1 MTQTLTTKREHVIK
15 ESLQRCRR
23 DKIYFADKILGI
35 NLAGKQADA
44 VNLGG
49 RVSAKV
55 AGRRFGKS
63 LTTLI
68 DMLHECATKK
78 QQRWYVTAPSID
90 QAKIYFSEIEQL
102 LGNPKLPFSLLV
114 PEKKFK
120 LSPFPEVELINGSK
134 IMARSTARD
143 GIYLRGKGADGVVI
157 TEAAFVKDRVY
168 TDVIR
173 AMVLDR
179 KGRIRAETTPNGS
192 QGYVYQLYKQGLSDA
207 SDYYRSFHATAY
219 DNARLDKNE
228 IEQIRKEI
236 PELAF
241 RVEYLAEFVDDDA
254 VVFPWSVLQE
264 IFDDY
269 LPKAAPETGRRYTIG
284 VDLAKY
290 QDYTVIT
297 VLDVTQPPFRLAEWH
312 RYRGKLYGDIVAQVN
327 RLQEKYRAT
336 VYLDATGLGD
346 PVAEQVKNCYSFVFT
361 QRSREELISN
371 LIVQTEQ
378 KRLILP
384 AGNTAL
390 RDELRFFQRVRH
402 GTNVRPEAPQGGY
415 DDCVMSLALA
425 CWPMRKPRV
434 TGPPKDGGGIT
445 LQRDSYWR
453 Q

>member
-1 MTQTLTTKREHVIK
+1 MTMPALTPERERIIK
-15 ESLQRCRR
+15 ESLKRCRN

-35 NLAGKQADA
+35 NLTGKQADA

-78 QQRWYVTAPSID
+78 QQRWFVTAPSID
-90 QAKIYFSEIEQL
+90 QAKIYFGEIEQL

-120 LSPFPEVELINGSK
+120 MSPFPEVELINGSK

-143 GIYLRGKGADGVVI
+143 GIYLRGKGADGIVI

-179 KGRIRAETTPNGS
+179 KGKIRAESTPNGS
-192 QGYVYQLYKQGLSDA
+192 QGYIYQLFKQGQNDA
-207 SDYYRSFHATAY
+207 DGYYRSFHATAY
-219 DNARLDKNE
+219 DNIRLDKNE

-241 RVEYLAEFVDDDA
+241 RVEYLAEFVDDDT
-254 VVFPWSVLQE
+254 VVFPWVVLQE

-269 LPKAAPETGRRYTIG
+269 VPKAAPEAGHSYTIG

-297 VLDVTQPPFRLAEWH
+297 VLDVTQPPFQLAEWH
-312 RYRGKLYGDIVAQVN
+312 RYRGRLYGDIVAQVN
-327 RLQEKYRAT
+327 GLQEKYRAT
-336 VYLDATGLGD
+336 VYLDATGVGD
-346 PVAEQVKNCYSFVFT
+346 PVAEQVKNCHSFVFT

-378 KRLILP
+378 KRLLLP

-425 CWPMRKPRV
+425 CWPMRIGAGALPEEMKQLFK
-434 TGPPKDGGGIT
+434 GAS
-445 LQRDSYWR
+445 LYA
-453 Q
+453 

>member
-1 MTQTLTTKREHVIK
+1 MTMPALTPERERIIK
-15 ESLQRCRR
+15 ESLKRCRN

-35 NLAGKQADA
+35 NLTGKQADA

-78 QQRWYVTAPSID
+78 QQRWFVTAPSID
-90 QAKIYFSEIEQL
+90 QAKIYFGEIEQL

-120 LSPFPEVELINGSK
+120 MSPFPEVELINGSK
-134 IMARSTARD
+134 IMARSTAMY
-143 GIYLRGKGADGVVI
+143 GIYLRGKGADGIVI

-179 KGRIRAETTPNGS
+179 KGKIRAESTPNGS
-192 QGYVYQLYKQGLSDA
+192 QGYIYQLFKQGQNDA
-207 SDYYRSFHATAY
+207 DGYYRSFHATAY
-219 DNARLDKNE
+219 DNIRLDKNE

-241 RVEYLAEFVDDDA
+241 RVEYLAEFVDDDT
-254 VVFPWSVLQE
+254 VVFPWVVLQE

-269 LPKAAPETGRRYTIG
+269 VPKAAPEAGHSYTIG

-297 VLDVTQPPFRLAEWH
+297 VLDVTQPPFQLAEWH
-312 RYRGKLYGDIVAQVN
+312 RYRGRLYGDIVAQVN
-327 RLQEKYRAT
+327 GLQEKYRAT
-336 VYLDATGLGD
+336 VYLDATGVGD
-346 PVAEQVKNCYSFVFT
+346 PVAEQVKNCHSFVFT

-378 KRLILP
+378 KRLLLP

-425 CWPMRKPRV
+425 CWPMRIGAGALPEEMKQLFK
-434 TGPPKDGGGIT
+434 GAS
-445 LQRDSYWR
+445 LYA
-453 Q
+453 

>member
-1 MTQTLTTKREHVIK
+1 MTMPALTPERERIIK
-15 ESLQRCRR
+15 ESLQRCRQ

-35 NLAGKQADA
+35 SLAGKQADA
-44 VNLGG
+44 VKLGG

-78 QQRWYVTAPSID
+78 QQRWFVTAPSID
-90 QAKIYFSEIEQL
+90 QAKIYFGEIEQL
-102 LGNPKLPFSLLV
+102 LSNPKLPLSLLV

-120 LSPFPEVELINGSK
+120 MSPFPEVELINGSK

-143 GIYLRGKGADGVVI
+143 GIYLRGKGADGIVI

-179 KGRIRAETTPNGS
+179 KGKIRAESTPNGS
-192 QGYVYQLYKQGLSDA
+192 QGYVYQLFKQGQSDA
-207 SDYYRSFHATAY
+207 DGYYRSFHATAY
-219 DNARLDKNE
+219 DNARLDKSE

-241 RVEYLAEFVDDDA
+241 RVEYLAEFVDDDT
-254 VVFPWSVLQE
+254 VVFPWVVLQE

-269 LPKAAPETGRRYTIG
+269 VPKAAPEAGHNYTIG

-297 VLDVTQPPFRLAEWH
+297 VLDVTQPPFQLAEWH

-327 RLQEKYRAT
+327 GLQERYQAT
-336 VYLDATGLGD
+336 VYLDATGVGD
-346 PVAEQVKNCYSFVFT
+346 PVAEQVKNCHSFVFT

-378 KRLILP
+378 KRLLLP

-425 CWPMRKPRV
+425 CWPMRIGAGALPEETKQLFK
-434 TGPPKDGGGIT
+434 GAS
-445 LQRDSYWR
+445 LYA
-453 Q
+453 

>member
-35 NLAGKQADA
+35 NLTGKQADA

-78 QQRWYVTAPSID
+78 QQRWFVTAPSID
-90 QAKIYFSEIEQL
+90 QAKIYFGEIEQL

-120 LSPFPEVELINGSK
+120 MSPFPEVELINGSK

-143 GIYLRGKGADGVVI
+143 GIYLRGKGADGIVI

-179 KGRIRAETTPNGS
+179 KGKIRAESTPNGS
-192 QGYVYQLYKQGLSDA
+192 QGYIYQLFKQGQNDA
-207 SDYYRSFHATAY
+207 DGYYRSFHATAY
-219 DNARLDKNE
+219 DNIRLDKNE

-241 RVEYLAEFVDDDA
+241 RVEYLAEFVDDDT
-254 VVFPWSVLQE
+254 VVFPWVVLQE

-269 LPKAAPETGRRYTIG
+269 VPKAAPEAGHSYTIG

-297 VLDVTQPPFRLAEWH
+297 VLDVTQPPFQLAEWH
-312 RYRGKLYGDIVAQVN
+312 RYRGRLYGDIVAQVN
-327 RLQEKYRAT
+327 GLQEKYRAT
-336 VYLDATGLGD
+336 VYLDATGVGD
-346 PVAEQVKNCYSFVFT
+346 PVAEQVKNCHSFVFT

-378 KRLILP
+378 KRLLLP

-425 CWPMRKPRV
+425 CWPMRIGAGALPEEMKQLFK
-434 TGPPKDGGGIT
+434 GAS
-445 LQRDSYWR
+445 LYA
-453 Q
+453 

>member
-1 MTQTLTTKREHVIK
+1 MMQMLTPERERVVK
-15 ESLQRCRR
+15 DNLKRCRN

-35 NLAGKQADA
+35 NLTGKQADA
-44 VNLGG
+44 VSLGG

-63 LTTLI
+63 LTTLT

-90 QAKIYFSEIEQL
+90 QAKIYFSEIEQF

-120 LSPFPEVELINGSK
+120 LSPFPEVELINGSR

-179 KGRIRAETTPNGS
+179 KGKIRAESTPNGS
-192 QGYVYQLYKQGLSDA
+192 QGYVYQLYKQGLSDENG
-207 SDYYRSFHATAY
+207 YYRSFHATAY

-241 RVEYLAEFVDDDA
+241 RVEYLAEFVDDDTI
-254 VVFPWSVLQE
+254 VFPWVVLQE

-269 LPKAAPETGRRYTIG
+269 VPKATPETGRRYTIG

-297 VLDVTQPPFRLAEWH
+297 VLDVTQPPFTLTDWH
-312 RYRGKLYGDIVAQVN
+312 RYRGRLYGDIVAQVN
-327 RLQEKYRAT
+327 ELQQKYLAT
-336 VYLDATGLGD
+336 VYLDATGVGD
-346 PVAEQVKNCYSFVFT
+346 PVAEQIRNCHPFVFT

-371 LIVQTEQ
+371 LIVQAEQ
-378 KRLILP
+378 KRILLP
-384 AGNTAL
+384 AGNTIL
-390 RDELRFFQRVRH
+390 RDELRYFQRIRH
-402 GTNVRPEAPQGGY
+402 GSNVRPEAPQGGY

-425 CWPMRKPRV
+425 CWPMRIGAGALSKE
-434 TGPPKDGGGIT
+434 TK
-445 LQRDSYWR
+445 LLFKEASLYA
-453 Q
+453 